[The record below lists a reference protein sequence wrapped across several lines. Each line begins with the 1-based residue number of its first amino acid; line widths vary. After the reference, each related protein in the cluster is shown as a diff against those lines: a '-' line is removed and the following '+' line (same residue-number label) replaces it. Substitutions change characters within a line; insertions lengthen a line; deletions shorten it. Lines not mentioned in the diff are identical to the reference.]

1 MPYGSLGKG
10 NGGMKPMKGGKGKS
24 SVVVKGG
31 GSSKP
36 VGGAAEGVRDAG
48 TRRFDLSNRSLTG
61 RRKM

>member
-1 MPYGSLGKG
+1 MPYGGIGKA

-36 VGGAAEGVRDAG
+36 VYGVAEGDRDAG
-48 TRRFDLSNRSLTG
+48 TRRFNLSNRSLTRG
-61 RRKM
+61 RKM